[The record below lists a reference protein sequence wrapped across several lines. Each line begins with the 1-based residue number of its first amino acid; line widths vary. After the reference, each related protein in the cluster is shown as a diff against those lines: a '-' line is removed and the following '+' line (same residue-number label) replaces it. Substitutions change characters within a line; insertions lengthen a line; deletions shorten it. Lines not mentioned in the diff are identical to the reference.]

1 MRTAQYT
8 REDVFQAVREVAR
21 ATGAL
26 KAVVFGSFARQSQTK
41 RSDLDLMFIE
51 DTTEDFLDRIG
62 RYLELLRQKP
72 PLKFF
77 DIDVF
82 VYTPEELE
90 QMLREGN
97 KFLQRILREGILLYE
112 S

>member
-1 MRTAQYT
+1 
-8 REDVFQAVREVAR
+8 
-21 ATGAL
+21 
-26 KAVVFGSFARQSQTK
+26 
-41 RSDLDLMFIE
+41 
-51 DTTEDFLDRIG
+51 
-62 RYLELLRQKP
+62 